1 MGMNDLQ
8 TALDWLSVHLRG
20 IGAAIVASWDAAVRR
35 AAPALKTARDW
46 VAVHL
51 QVTADWV
58 NTTIH
63 AGSEA
68 LRPYLSTIFAAVA
81 PHWPE
86 IIMAAAGA
94 VVIGGIAVRALR
106 SLRRHRRLKASL
118 VEATLDH
125 DPKTDW
131 FELGIVVH
139 NLQPCALLVRS
150 IQVID
155 PPGTKICDRWQAW
168 QPTIVGVKFVAP
180 ELELTNS
187 VSIEQTVLPYES
199 VNYAPFGG
207 SFPQRPTQENAQ
219 IPHDEHDASPCD
231 ELIRRFYVLPPS
243 AAPRQRIAL
252 RARLICELQTR
263 RGRRQELAF
272 RRTLPFVAPESPPLR
287 GSEGAATRVS

>member
-1 MGMNDLQ
+1 MNDPQ
-8 TALDWLSVHLRG
+8 TALGWLSVHLRG
-20 IGAAIVASWDAAVRR
+20 IGAAIVASWDAAVRH

-51 QVTADWV
+51 QATADWV
-58 NTTIH
+58 GTTIH

-86 IIMAAAGA
+86 IIMAATGA
-94 VVIGGIAVRALR
+94 VVIGGIAVWALR
-106 SLRRHRRLKASL
+106 SLRRRRKLKASL
-118 VEATLDH
+118 VEATLGH
-125 DPKTDW
+125 DPRTDW
-131 FELGIVVH
+131 FELGIVMH

-168 QPTIVGVKFVAP
+168 QPTTVGIKFVAP
-180 ELELTNS
+180 ELALTNS
-187 VSIEQTVLPYES
+187 ISIERTVLPYEAA
-199 VNYAPFGG
+199 NYAPFGG
-207 SFPQRPTQENAQ
+207 SFPQRPTQENAR
-219 IPHDEHDASPCD
+219 EHDASPCD
-231 ELIRRFYVLPPS
+231 ELVRRFYVLPPS
-243 AAPRQRIAL
+243 AAQRQRIAL

>member
-1 MGMNDLQ
+1 MNDLQ

-20 IGAAIVASWDAAVRR
+20 IGAAIVASWDAAVLR

-51 QVTADWV
+51 QAAVDWV
-58 NTTIH
+58 GTIIH

-68 LRPYLSTIFAAVA
+68 LRPYLSTIFAAVD
-81 PHWPE
+81 PRWSE

-94 VVIGGIAVRALR
+94 VVIGGIAVWALR
-106 SLRRHRRLKASL
+106 SLRRHRKLKASL
-118 VEATLDH
+118 VEATLGH
-125 DPKTDW
+125 DSKTDW

-155 PPGTKICDRWQAW
+155 PPGTKICDRWEAW
-168 QPTIVGVKFVAP
+168 QPATAGVKFVAS

-187 VSIEQTVLPYES
+187 ISIERMVLPYES
-199 VNYAPFGG
+199 VKYAPFGG
-207 SFPQRPTQENAQ
+207 SFPRRPMQENAR
-219 IPHDEHDASPCD
+219 EHDASPCD
-231 ELIRRFYVLPPS
+231 ELVRSFYVLPPR

-252 RARLICELQTR
+252 RARLICELQTH
-263 RGRRQELAF
+263 RGRRQELSF
-272 RRTLPFVAPESPPLR
+272 RRTLPLVAPQSPPLR
-287 GSEGAATRVS
+287 GSEGAASRVS